1 MTSTDNRIAAIEE
14 FRRCMPVR
22 EWPELDQ
29 AAWSAAF
36 QPGTP
41 FAPGGLAAGWA
52 QARRGMVENGYGRW
66 LTWLALHDLLDA
78 TLVPEARVTQERLEA
93 YTADLYVQ
101 VRGYSIQARI
111 QQVGDALRVMAPKQD
126 WRWILRAADR
136 IRGETTPAKDKRSRL
151 QSPDR
156 LVDLGIHLMTEA
168 ESAPDRSPIQRA
180 ITYRDGLVIA
190 FLIYR
195 PVRAR
200 TLTAITLGKHLVSTN
215 GCWSLVF
222 GREDTKTMAMDFP
235 FPSELT
241 GYLETYLRVHRPV
254 LLSTRKG
261 RAPAP
266 IQALWVT
273 QDGKAMGRAALAYWI
288 HRNTKQAFGVGLRP
302 HLFRDCA
309 ATAIAIYAPE
319 HVLIIKAILG
329 HATMKTSE
337 KHYNQARGLE
347 ASRRYHRTIAGLRQ
361 PGRDRR
367 NPRDRKPEV

>member
-1 MTSTDNRIAAIEE
+1 MTSNNRIAAIEE
-14 FRRCMPVR
+14 FRRCMPVC
-22 EWPELDQ
+22 EWPEQDQ
-29 AAWSAAF
+29 AAWAAALL
-36 QPGTP
+36 PGTP
-41 FAPGGLAAGWA
+41 FAPGGLATNWA
-52 QARRGMVENGYGRW
+52 LATRGMVENGYARW

-78 TLVPEARVTQERLEA
+78 TLAPEARVTQERMEA

-101 VRGYSIQARI
+101 VRGYSIQSRI
-111 QQVGDALRVMAPKQD
+111 QQVGDALRAMAPEQD
-126 WRWILRAADR
+126 WGWILRAADR
-136 IRGETTPAKDKRSRL
+136 IRSETIPAKDKRSRL

-156 LVDLGIHLMTEA
+156 LVDLGIRLMTEA

-195 PVRAR
+195 PIRAR
-200 TLTAITLGKHLVSTN
+200 TLTAITLGKQLVSTN
-215 GCWSLVF
+215 GFWSMVF
-222 GREDTKTMAMDFP
+222 GREDTKTRAMEFAFP
-235 FPSELT
+235 TELT
-241 GYLETYLRVHRPV
+241 EYLETYLRVHRPV

-273 QDGKAMGRAALAYWI
+273 QDGRAMGQAALAYWI
-288 HRNTKQAFGVGLRP
+288 HRNTKQAFGVGLSP

-329 HATMKTSE
+329 HASMKTSE
-337 KHYNQARGLE
+337 K
-347 ASRRYHRTIAGLRQ
+347 
-361 PGRDRR
+361 
-367 NPRDRKPEV
+367 